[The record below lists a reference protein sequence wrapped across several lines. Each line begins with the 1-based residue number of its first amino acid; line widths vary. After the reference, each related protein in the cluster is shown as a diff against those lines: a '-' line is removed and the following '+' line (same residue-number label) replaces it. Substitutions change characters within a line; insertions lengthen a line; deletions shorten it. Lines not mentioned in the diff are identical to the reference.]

1 MDFHNFYIIYVFK
14 VKESNADIPD
24 SYWAIVFHWPRNSKS
39 TSGLIG
45 TDDTV
50 L

>member
-1 MDFHNFYIIYVFK
+1 MDFHNFYPIYVFK
-14 VKESNADIPD
+14 DKESNADIPTD
-24 SYWAIVFHWPRNSKS
+24 LPCLSDLEKSKS
-39 TSGLIG
+39 TSGSKG

>member
-1 MDFHNFYIIYVFK
+1 MDFHNFYTIYVIK
-14 VKESNADIPD
+14 VKESTADIF
-24 SYWAIVFHWPRNSKS
+24 YWATMFEWPQKSKS
-39 TSGLIG
+39 TSGSKG

>member
-1 MDFHNFYIIYVFK
+1 MDFHNFYPIYVFK
-14 VKESNADIPD
+14 DNESIADIPTELPCLSD
-24 SYWAIVFHWPRNSKS
+24 PRKSKS
-39 TSGLIG
+39 TSGSKG

>member
-1 MDFHNFYIIYVFK
+1 MDFHNFYTIYVFK
-14 VKESNADIPD
+14 VKESTADIPTELSCFTD
-24 SYWAIVFHWPRNSKS
+24 LEIPSQL
-39 TSGLIG
+39 SGLIG